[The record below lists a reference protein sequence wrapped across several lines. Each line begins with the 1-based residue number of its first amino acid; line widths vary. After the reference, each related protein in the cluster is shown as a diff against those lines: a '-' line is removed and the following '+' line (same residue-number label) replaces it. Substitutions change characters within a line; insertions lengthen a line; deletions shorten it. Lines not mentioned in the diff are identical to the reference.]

1 MSCMKLSVCVLSLL
15 TLVTS
20 ARADKFTD
28 AMVSTEKIDFG
39 VIATGTDVPKT
50 IKIKNVHNQ
59 TYVIQEVKTSCACA
73 QAQIDKQVL
82 QPGETAILTVKMNT
96 RNFKQRKDSNVIIVF
111 SSPRFTEVRI
121 PVTAYIRT
129 DMVFTPGSVQFG
141 NVDLGEDGKAVVDIA
156 YAGRSDWDIED
167 IKITNPNLKAT
178 LEATESGLGSINYKL
193 TILMS
198 KNAPV
203 GRVRDLITIVT
214 NDSANPNVPLLV
226 DGQVVPD
233 IAVSPPIVNLEA
245 MTAGSVSTRSIVL
258 KGKKPFSIKGV
269 DFKETR
275 DSVSA
280 IITEK
285 VSRVH
290 VLPVKFKAP
299 MTPGRFRDELMVK
312 IAGRE
317 EPIRISVI
325 GTVAR

>member
-15 TLVTS
+15 TLVPI
-20 ARADKFTD
+20 AQADQFTD

-111 SSPRFTEVRI
+111 NSPRYTEVRI

-129 DMVFTPGSVQFG
+129 DMVFTPGSIQFG

-193 TILMS
+193 TIFMS
-198 KNAPV
+198 KKAPV

-233 IAVSPPIVNLEA
+233 IAVSPPIVNLETV
-245 MTAGSVSTRSIVL
+245 TAGAISTRSIVL
-258 KGKKPFSIKGV
+258 KGKKPFAITGIDCK
-269 DFKETR
+269 DMK

-280 IITEK
+280 TITER
-285 VSRVH
+285 VSPVQ

-299 MTPGRFRDELMVK
+299 VTPGRFRDELIVK
-312 IAGRE
+312 IAGRD

>member
-15 TLVTS
+15 TLVPD
-20 ARADKFTD
+20 ARADQYTD

-50 IKIKNVHNQ
+50 IRIKNVHSQ

-73 QAQIDKQVL
+73 QAKIDQQVL
-82 QPGETAILTVKMNT
+82 QPGETAIVTVKMNT

-111 SSPRFTEVRI
+111 NSPRYTEVRI

-129 DMVFTPGSVQFG
+129 DMVFTPGSIQFG
-141 NVDLGEDGKAVVDIA
+141 NVDLGTDGKAVVDIA
-156 YAGRSDWDIED
+156 YAGRSDWDIKD

-178 LEATESGLGSINYKL
+178 LVPMESGLGTINYKL

-214 NDSANPNVPLLV
+214 NDGSNPNVPLLV

-233 IAVSPPIVNLEA
+233 IAVSPPIVNLE
-245 MTAGSVSTRSIVL
+245 TVSAGAISTRSIVL
-258 KGKKPFSIKGV
+258 KGKKPFAITGV
-269 DFKETR
+269 ECKDMR
-275 DSVSA
+275 DSVTAA
-280 IITEK
+280 ITAR
-285 VSRVH
+285 VSPVQ

-299 MTPGRFRDELMVK
+299 ETSGRFRDELLVQ
-312 IAGRE
+312 IAGRK
-317 EPIRISVI
+317 EPVRITVI